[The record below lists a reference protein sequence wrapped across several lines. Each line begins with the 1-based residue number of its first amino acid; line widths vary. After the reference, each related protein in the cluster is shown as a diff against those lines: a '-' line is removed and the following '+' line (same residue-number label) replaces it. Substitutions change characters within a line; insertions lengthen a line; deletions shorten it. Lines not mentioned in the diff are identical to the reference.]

1 MRLQNGIACL
11 ALVALGLAGC
21 TSTGTST
28 SGSAVTLIQA
38 ASEVPEET
46 LLDVTIE
53 VFDPGLLDPSVPVAK
68 AEKEGVFPEVR
79 KAEARFI
86 PYQLKQTLQ
95 STGNWGAVRVMPE
108 DTSSAEVTVT
118 GEIIKSTGKDLV
130 VEIQVQDSAGQTW
143 FEKRYKQEAD
153 VLAYSPDQVKKKDP
167 FHALYGAIA
176 NDLLVERQ
184 KRSQAELMK
193 LRHIADVRFAADL
206 APVAFED
213 YLSLDRKE
221 RYKLEHL
228 PAEDD
233 SMMARIAEIRER
245 DYTFIDTLNEYYA
258 TFTTSMEEPYDNWRS
273 FSYEEQ
279 LALEKLRRQA
289 RMQKIVGA
297 LAIFGAVVAPG
308 GGSTAERVARDVAL
322 IGGMAAIQSG
332 MAKSQEAKI
341 HVEALRELGGSLDVE
356 VTPLVVEVE
365 GETLRLSGTMEGQ
378 FAEWREMLRQIYA
391 EETGLPV
398 DPNLEA
404 GQTAG
409 TSVEN

>member
-1 MRLQNGIACL
+1 ML
-11 ALVALGLAGC
+11 
-21 TSTGTST
+21 
-28 SGSAVTLIQA
+28 
-38 ASEVPEET
+38 
-46 LLDVTIE
+46 
-53 VFDPGLLDPSVPVAK
+53 
-68 AEKEGVFPEVR
+68 
-79 KAEARFI
+79 
-86 PYQLKQTLQ
+86 
-95 STGNWGAVRVMPE
+95 
-108 DTSSAEVTVT
+108 
-118 GEIIKSTGKDLV
+118 
-130 VEIQVQDSAGQTW
+130 
-143 FEKRYKQEAD
+143 
-153 VLAYSPDQVKKKDP
+153 
-167 FHALYGAIA
+167 
-176 NDLLVERQ
+176 
-184 KRSQAELMK
+184 
-193 LRHIADVRFAADL
+193 
-206 APVAFED
+206 
-213 YLSLDRKE
+213 
-221 RYKLEHL
+221 
-228 PAEDD
+228 
-233 SMMARIAEIRER
+233 RIAEIRER

-308 GGSTAERVARDVAL
+308 GGSTAESVARDVAL

-332 MAKSQEAKI
+332 MAKSQEAKM

-398 DPNLEA
+398 DPNVEA
-404 GQTAG
+404 GQGAG

>member
-28 SGSAVTLIQA
+28 SGSVVTLIQA

-95 STGNWGAVRVMPE
+95 STGNWGAVRVMPQ

>member
-1 MRLQNGIACL
+1 MQREIAGL
-11 ALVALGLAGC
+11 ALATLLVAGC
-21 TSTGTST
+21 ASTGSSSAVST
-28 SGSAVTLIQA
+28 VTLIQA
-38 ASEVPEET
+38 ATEVPDEA

-53 VFDPGLLDPSVPVAK
+53 VFDPGLMDPSVPVTK
-68 AEKEGVFPEVR
+68 AEKAGVFPEVR

-108 DTSSAEVTVT
+108 GTSSAEVTVS
-118 GEIIKSTGKDLV
+118 GGVIKSTGKDLV
-130 VEIQVQDSAGQTW
+130 VEVQVRDAAGEVW
-143 FEKRYKQEAD
+143 LEKRYKQEAD
-153 VLAYSPDQVKKKDP
+153 VLVYSPEQVKKKDP
-167 FHALYGAIA
+167 FHALYSAIA
-176 NDLLVERQ
+176 NDMLVERQ
-184 KRSQAELMK
+184 KRKQAELMK
-193 LRHIADVRFAADL
+193 LRNVADLRFAADL

-221 RYKLEHL
+221 RYQLEHL

-233 SMMARIAEIRER
+233 SMMQRIAEIRER

-258 TFTTSMEEPYDNWRS
+258 TFSTSMEEPYDNWRS

-297 LAIFGAVVAPG
+297 LAIFGAVVAPTN
-308 GGSTAERVARDVAL
+308 GSAGRVARDVAV

-332 MAKSQEAKI
+332 MAKSQEAKM

-356 VTPLVVEVE
+356 VAPLVVEVE

-378 FAEWREMLRQIYA
+378 FAEWREMLRKIYA

-398 DPNLEA
+398 DPNVEA

-409 TSVEN
+409 NSVDH

>member
-1 MRLQNGIACL
+1 MKLKRELAGLAVV
-11 ALVALGLAGC
+11 ALVVGGC
-21 TSTGTST
+21 ASTGSSSSVST
-28 SGSAVTLIQA
+28 VTLIQA
-38 ASEVPEET
+38 VSEVPEEA

-53 VFDPGLLDPSVPVAK
+53 VFYPGLLDPSVPVAK
-68 AEKEGVFPEVR
+68 AEKAGVFPELR

-86 PYQLKQTLQ
+86 PYQLEQTLQ

-153 VLAYSPDQVKKKDP
+153 VLAYSPGQVKKKDP

-398 DPNLEA
+398 DPNVEA